1 MEEKTTEMISY
12 IIKNKKYP
20 MLVCPQCKSSIIQI
34 TSLKREIITFKCPCS
49 PCNISLPLKEFIA
62 NLENIDSSNEKCFKH
77 KDNIANAFCAKCN
90 LYMCDTCESYHES
103 FQPEHQTTK
112 QIIKTNDQCIIHKN
126 QKKAFYCKACDL
138 DLCELCKNSVHQE
151 HADQVISMREY
162 FEIAKS
168 LVQFKSTEDLS
179 TKYIEK
185 IQEIL
190 GYKERQVNFLNSL
203 INIIL
208 TMIDD
213 INKQCKK
220 TLQTNY
226 DNMLLNK
233 IVTDIF
239 YNTNE
244 SNPIPLFSAIKNAII
259 LTNDKTEIKPSF
271 QAPTF
276 GTNNVWAPQNTGWGN
291 PSTGTTTT
299 WGLKTTNLNNSTKQI
314 QLESL
319 LSTFKKEAEIYF
331 QNSELIYTTKR
342 MNYINPILFVQRE
355 EKLYKKKNNCFFI
368 RPISKGNKIGKIHQ
382 ILELKDGNLAV
393 STDDKKIKII
403 NPLNYEI
410 IGTLIGHNLL
420 TTSLCQLS
428 NGNLLSGAGNSFGQY
443 TQNIGESIKEWSLQ
457 TFECVRVI
465 SNFPG
470 NIGCIKQLKNG
481 NVLICSQ
488 SSSTLFIIDIATLDI
503 KYSYCPTQTLSN
515 IFLVIDTPSLIVS
528 CSLWN
533 STNQRQYIKIWD
545 IEKKTLHGE
554 LQRTSQLLSI
564 HEIKRKTQLVIVD
577 LKAITIFN
585 YITLT
590 QELTFIFDP
599 NNPTRPPTTGFHGA
613 IPHPAP
619 INGVENANLMNRGLC
634 SRTSFTTFGGNNYK
648 NSCMINDELIAIG
661 NSKGTIDVYNIDTLQ
676 KQITISTNSKIYVME
691 NIFKMKNGKIIATSG
706 LTINELN

>member
-34 TSLKREIITFKCPCS
+34 SSLKMEIITFKCPCS
-49 PCNISLPLKEFIA
+49 PCNISLQLKEFIS

-77 KDNIANAFCAKCN
+77 KDNIANTFCAKCN
-90 LYMCDTCESYHES
+90 LYMCDICESYHES
-103 FQPEHQTTK
+103 FQPDHQTTK
-112 QIIKTNDQCIIHKN
+112 QIIKTNDQCIIHHN
-126 QKKAFYCKACDL
+126 QKKTLYCKSCDL
-138 DLCELCKNSVHQE
+138 DLCELCKKSIHHNHE
-151 HADQVISMREY
+151 DQIISMKEY
-162 FEIAKS
+162 FEIAKT
-168 LVQFKSTEDLS
+168 LIQFKSTEELS

-244 SNPIPLFSAIKNAII
+244 NNPIPFFSAIKNAII
-259 LTNDKTEIKPSF
+259 LTEVKPSF
-271 QAPTF
+271 TTF
-276 GTNNVWAPQNTGWGN
+276 GGQNNTWSSTWGSQNTGWGN
-291 PSTGTTTT
+291 PTTGTTTN
-299 WGLKTTNLNNSTKQI
+299 WGIKTTNLNNSSKQI

-331 QNSELIYTTKR
+331 QNSQIIYSTKR
-342 MNYINPILFVQRE
+342 MNYINPVLFVQRE
-355 EKLYKKKNNCFFI
+355 EKFYKRKNNCFFI
-368 RPISKGNKIGKIHQ
+368 RPVSKGSKIGRIHQ
-382 ILELKDGNLAV
+382 IIELKDGNLAV

-403 NPLNYEI
+403 NPLNFEI

-428 NGNLLSGAGNSFGQY
+428 NGNLLSGSGNSFGQY

-470 NIGCIKQLKNG
+470 TIGCIKELKNG

-488 SSSTLFIIDIATLDI
+488 SSSTLFIIDINTLDI

-515 IFLVIDTPSLIVS
+515 IVLVIDTPALIVS
-528 CSLWN
+528 CSLWD

-545 IEKKTLHGE
+545 IEKKTLNGE
-554 LQRTSQLLSI
+554 LQRNAQLLSI
-564 HEIKRKTQLVIVD
+564 HEIKNKTQLVIVD
-577 LKAITIFN
+577 IKTIIVFN
-585 YITLT
+585 YITQT
-590 QELTFIFDP
+590 QDLTFVFEP
-599 NNPTRPPTTGFHGA
+599 NNPVRPPNAGFHGVF
-613 IPHPAP
+613 PPLAP
-619 INGVENANLMNRGLC
+619 INGVENPNLANRGFGT
-634 SRTSFTTFGGNNYK
+634 RNSFTTFGGSTYK
-648 NSCMINDELIAIG
+648 NSCMINDDLIAIG
-661 NSKGTIDVYNIDTLQ
+661 NSKGTIDIYNIDTLQ
-676 KQITISTNSKIYVME
+676 KQITISTNVKVSIME
-691 NIFKMKNGKIIATSG
+691 NIFIMKNGKIIATSG